1 MSTPERV
8 VLFRPRTVL
17 TVVALILLV
26 LVVLAIVYL
35 AWRVITWVLIAVFL
49 ASALNPAVEFFER
62 RGLSRG
68 PAAGVVFLLAILGIG
83 GLAYLIVPPLVEQ
96 VTKFI
101 EAVPGLVDD
110 LTRGRGP
117 LGFLQTDYHIVDRIR
132 EAIKE
137 QGAGGV
143 LGITR
148 PAIGVA
154 QSVITAVVGV
164 VTIAFLTLFML
175 LRGREVIERV
185 YAALP
190 PHVEPYWR
198 RAGANVYRTIGGY
211 VTGNLVISLIAGAA
225 ATGVLFGV
233 GSSYAVALGVV
244 VAVFDLV
251 PLAGASIAAVIV
263 STVVFLETDW
273 LRGVIVIAFFIVY
286 QQLENHVLQPVIY
299 GRTVQLSPLTV
310 LVVVLIGADLAGIL
324 GALAAI
330 PTAGALQ
337 AIVTEALRYRRSLLP
352 PASTEPPDH

>member
-17 TVVALILLV
+17 TVLALILLV
-26 LVVLAIVYL
+26 LLVLAVVYL

-68 PAAGVVFLLAILGIG
+68 LAAGVVFLLAILGIG

-185 YAALP
+185 YTALP

-198 RAGANVYRTIGGY
+198 RAGSNVYRTIGGY

-244 VAVFDLV
+244 VAVFDLI

-273 LRGVIVIAFFIVY
+273 LRGVIVIAFFVLY

-337 AIVTEALRYRRSLLP
+337 AIVTEAVRYRRSLLP
-352 PASTEPPDH
+352 PPSTEPPDH